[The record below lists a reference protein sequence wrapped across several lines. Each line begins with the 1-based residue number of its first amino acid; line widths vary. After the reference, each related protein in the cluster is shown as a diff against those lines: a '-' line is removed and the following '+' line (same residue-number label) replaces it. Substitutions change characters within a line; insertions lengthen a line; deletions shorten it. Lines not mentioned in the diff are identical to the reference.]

1 MPPHTRPA
9 VHSNGSGGGG
19 ATGQWPWPGGTR
31 MASKWP
37 TTGLQAGSAG
47 AGTLHATSPTTAA
60 TRNTNARV
68 IRSSSLESPGTHAR
82 RGDAEHHPIGRHG
95 PTIPQPLEPSILR
108 VKPIDQRTTLRPVS
122 HELGP

>member
-9 VHSNGSGGGG
+9 
-19 ATGQWPWPGGTR
+19 
-31 MASKWP
+31 
-37 TTGLQAGSAG
+37 L
-47 AGTLHATSPTTAA
+47 GTLHATSPTTAA

-68 IRSSSLESPGTHAR
+68 IRSSSLEPPGTHAR

-108 VKPIDQRTTLRPVS
+108 VKPIDQRTALWPVS
-122 HELGP
+122 QELGPADHGHALDFAAFGDGFGHDPPARVAPELARF